1 MILEQ
6 DDQLGHIICIELI
19 VHLNALFVLN
29 LIDKLFEGGLRQLHN
44 NVREHLNE
52 TAVGVACE
60 TRVIGQLGNC
70 FADLVVHAEV
80 EDGVHHAGHGCAR
93 TRANGY
99 EQRLLGIA
107 EGFAGNLFKLIEVK
121 QDLILNIRID
131 GLAVLV
137 ITGAGLGGDG
147 ETLRHRHAQSG
158 HFSQIG
164 SLAAKQLTHFA
175 VALREHVNILFHLGI
190 SSVSIDAL
198 SNTHSLYHASTL

>member
-1 MILEQ
+1 MILKQ
-6 DDQLGHIICIELI
+6 NDQLGHIVRVQFII
-19 VHLNALFVLN
+19 HLNALFVLY
-29 LIDKLFEGGLRQLHN
+29 LVDKLLEGGLRQLHN

-52 TAVGVACE
+52 TAVGIACE

-80 EDGVHHAGHGCAR
+80 KDGIHHAGHGCAC

-107 EGFAGNLFKLIEVK
+107 EGFAGNLFKLIEN
-121 QDLILNIRID
+121 LILNIRINS
-131 GLAVLV
+131 LAVLV

-147 ETLRHRHAQSG
+147 ETLRHRHAQSC

-164 SLAAKQLTHFA
+164 TLAAKQLTHFS

>member
-1 MILEQ
+1 MPGM
-6 DDQLGHIICIELI
+6 D
-19 VHLNALFVLN
+19 
-29 LIDKLFEGGLRQLHN
+29 
-44 NVREHLNE
+44 
-52 TAVGVACE
+52 
-60 TRVIGQLGNC
+60 
-70 FADLVVHAEV
+70 
-80 EDGVHHAGHGCAR
+80 AR
-93 TRANGY
+93 ARANGY

-164 SLAAKQLTHFA
+164 TLAAKQLTHFCRCPPGTCKHTFSFGYF
-175 VALREHVNILFHLGI
+175 LRF
-190 SSVSIDAL
+190 D
-198 SNTHSLYHASTL
+198 